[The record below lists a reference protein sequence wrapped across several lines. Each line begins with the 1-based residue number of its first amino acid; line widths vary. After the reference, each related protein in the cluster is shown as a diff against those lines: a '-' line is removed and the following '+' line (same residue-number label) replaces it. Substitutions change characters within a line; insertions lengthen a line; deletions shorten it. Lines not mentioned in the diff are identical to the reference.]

1 MLQTLQ
7 PIAVIGFA
15 FRFPKGLE
23 SLPRLR
29 RALLDR
35 FSAID
40 KVPADRWSTDWYYS
54 SNPTS
59 RGKAY
64 IQRGG
69 FLSQDISRFDASF
82 FGISPRD
89 AENMD
94 PQQRLLLEVVW
105 EAFENSGLSLPAH
118 AGRNVGV
125 YMGGF
130 MLDT

>member
-1 MLQTLQ
+1 MPHQVQ

-15 FRFPKGLE
+15 FRFPKGLH
-23 SLPRLR
+23 SLDRLR
-29 RALLDR
+29 QALLQR

-40 KVPADRWSTDWYYS
+40 KVPHSRWSTDWYYS

-64 IQRGG
+64 IERGG
-69 FLSQDISRFDASF
+69 FLSQDISLFDANF

-105 EAFENSGLSLPAH
+105 EAFENSGLSLPT
-118 AGRNVGV
+118 
-125 YMGGF
+125 MPDE
-130 MLDT
+130 M